1 MMENFKIQGE
11 EPCRRRRPTDRR
23 PKDRRPTDK
32 RPTDRRP
39 TRTEYPQTKD
49 PQLFFV
55 SLLLC
60 INFGAMVVGAGDSI
74 RFPQ

>member
-1 MMENFKIQGE
+1 MRKSWGQSHK
-11 EPCRRRRPTDRR
+11 PCRRRRPTDRR

-49 PQLFFV
+49 LQLFSEGDPTTGKGF
-55 SLLLC
+55 L
-60 INFGAMVVGAGDSI
+60 NFEGE
-74 RFPQ
+74 